1 MAKFTLDVENGII
14 QKTNVSVKDSLTYRT
29 RPFCYSDRLVNP
41 SSRFLELVQN
51 NPIKLFERRRILS
64 GMTSGP
70 IYSKDIKIPK
80 EKTKKRRAR
89 RKALPEPL
97 PRLDGSDDSGIN
109 ENCDVIHIEDE
120 FHFGNSVF
128 IRCPVIECDFKH
140 LTHDKNDNS
149 KILAHMKQNHL
160 GKFSSCCTVN
170 CRKSRPVLPV
180 KP

>member
-1 MAKFTLDVENGII
+1 
-14 QKTNVSVKDSLTYRT
+14 
-29 RPFCYSDRLVNP
+29 
-41 SSRFLELVQN
+41 
-51 NPIKLFERRRILS
+51 
-64 GMTSGP
+64 MTSGP